1 MIQTFTHNDLIRY
14 AYNETTEEEN
24 QQIEEA
30 LTHEPDML
38 CYYLN
43 ILDLQVALTGE
54 RLEPSERAV
63 QNIMSYSA
71 NHPISQMRRN

>member
-14 AYNETTEEEN
+14 AYNETTDEEN

-30 LTHEPDML
+30 LTQEPEML
-38 CYYLN
+38 SYYLN
-43 ILDLQVALTGE
+43 VIDLQVSLSGAK
-54 RLEPSERAV
+54 LEPSDRSV
-63 QNIMSYSA
+63 QNILSYSA

>member
-38 CYYLN
+38 RYYLN
-43 ILDLQVALTGE
+43 VLDLQVGLTGA